1 MSMTKA
7 PIATPCTCAMLR
19 RTSRRVTQL
28 YDQALRQVGLRLT
41 QYSVLANASRREG
54 LSITELAE
62 RMDMDRSTLTRNLR
76 PLVRS
81 EWIRIEPGSDSRQ
94 RAVVLTPAG
103 RAKFEEALPLW
114 KKTEKVLRAS
124 VGKERVESLR
134 ELLDQVMTRV
144 D

>member
-1 MSMTKA
+1 MTKA
-7 PIATPCTCAMLR
+7 LNTTPCTCAMLR
-19 RTSRRVTQL
+19 RTSRRVTQH

-41 QYSVLANASRREG
+41 QYSVLANASRSEG

-81 EWIRIEPGSDSRQ
+81 GWIRIEAGSDSRQ
-94 RAVVLTPAG
+94 RSIVVTAAG
-103 RAKFEEALPLW
+103 RAKFEEALPIW
-114 KKTEKVLRAS
+114 KKTEREMRES
-124 VGKERVESLR
+124 VGIEAVESLR

-144 D
+144 E